1 MKVTNILL
9 VEQHLMPDYADPATL
24 RPTNTRTHQ
33 QKGHCLPNEDITKL
47 MDILKKEA
55 FPCPFQ

>member
-24 RPTNTRTHQ
+24 CPTNTRTHQ

-47 MDILKKEA
+47 MDILKEEA

>member
-9 VEQHLMPDYADPATL
+9 VEQHLMPDYAHPAHPL
-24 RPTNTRTHQ
+24 LHNTHTHQ
-33 QKGHCLPNEDITKL
+33 QKGHRLPNEDITKL
-47 MDILKKEA
+47 MDILKKES